1 MDVCRLPTSNAV
13 LYDSLLHI
21 PDVMKAIQNLKVV
34 DGECMTSTDYK
45 LREAIRIATENCLSI
60 RNVKAKRTNGVITGY
75 YVINEGG
82 ETALATID

>member
-1 MDVCRLPTSNAV
+1 MDAWHLPIRTG
-13 LYDSLLHI
+13 LLDDSLLHI

-45 LREAIRIATENCLSI
+45 LREAIRIATENCLGLNS
-60 RNVKAKRTNGVITGY
+60 VKAKRTNGKITGY

>member
-1 MDVCRLPTSNAV
+1 MDHPSF
-13 LYDSLLHI
+13 YY
-21 PDVMKAIQNLKVV
+21 PDAMKAIQNLKVV

-45 LREAIRIATENCLSI
+45 LREAIRIATENCLGINS
-60 RNVKAKRTNGVITGY
+60 VKAKRTNGVITGY